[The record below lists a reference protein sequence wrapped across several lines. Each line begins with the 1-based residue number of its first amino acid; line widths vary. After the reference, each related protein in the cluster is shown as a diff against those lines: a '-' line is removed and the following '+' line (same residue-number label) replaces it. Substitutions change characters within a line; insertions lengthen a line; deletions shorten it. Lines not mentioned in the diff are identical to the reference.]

1 VTLLDFAQALK
12 KVLQELTGEA
22 YNGHYWQSQ
31 VTVTLRI
38 GG

>member
-1 VTLLDFAQALK
+1 MDFEKALEK
-12 KVLQELTGEA
+12 KVLQELTGKA